1 MTRKQL
7 WIIIAALILVNCIT
21 IVFFIAKDKFGKA
34 DETVATVG
42 KETITRQ
49 EWLKEIEVR
58 YGREVLEDLVNQK
71 VIELAVDKYG
81 IKMSDKKLEQELTM
95 LKTIYGPYY
104 QNQSIDE
111 ERWKEQIK
119 YTLFLEELLTKD
131 VKVSEK
137 ELKKYYLENKRR
149 FNIPPSYHISQ
160 IIVKTKKEAEQV
172 IKELKDGSNFSVLA
186 MERSIDEFSANQGGD
201 LGYVS
206 KDDERFSPAFFLEI
220 EKLKPGQWSKPS
232 KIEQGYVIV
241 LLHERIKGKK
251 YSYKEVKDQIRRQIA
266 LEQMDM
272 PISTKPFWKE
282 IGVEWFYGKKEK

>member
-7 WIIIAALILVNCIT
+7 WIIIGALILVNCIT

-137 ELKKYYLENKRR
+137 ELKKYYLKKKRR
-149 FNIPPSYHISQ
+149 FNIPPPSYHISQ

-206 KDDERFSPAFFLEI
+206 KDDERFFTAFFFFRNR
-220 EKLKPGQWSKPS
+220 KTKAWSM
-232 KIEQGYVIV
+232 EQT
-241 LLHERIKGKK
+241 
-251 YSYKEVKDQIRRQIA
+251 VKNRTRLCNRFI
-266 LEQMDM
+266 
-272 PISTKPFWKE
+272 T
-282 IGVEWFYGKKEK
+282 